1 MAGLASASVQPEHSP
16 ESPPSRPGPAP
27 ASPQRPPRPSIGL
40 TLGLC
45 VVASLATVLLLW
57 TLSGRSPDPQA
68 AQAALEVRTAVAT
81 TGEFTKSL
89 RVGGTIET
97 LHYAAIRAPKLR
109 GPRDSGRAD
118 LTLVKLADAGS
129 LVEAGSVVA
138 EFELKWLEDHI
149 EDRLSQVTLSKSNLQ
164 KRLAEV
170 LILKETE
177 RQGRLNAQAELDK
190 ALLDLRTAEV
200 RSAIEAEILKNVS
213 DEAQVT
219 WKQLE
224 EEGRLMESVHS
235 ADLRGFELEVEDAVL
250 HVERHQRDY
259 HRLQVRTPIDGMVVR
274 ETMFNRSGQFAQTKA
289 GDQVYPGA
297 LFMRIVDVSKMVVSA
312 SVNQVDAQAIRIG
325 NEAVVELDAYPG
337 LHFSARVADLAAV
350 ASTGSGRSRFSR
362 GNTGNFIKHIP
373 VRILIE
379 DQDERIL
386 PDLSASADVR
396 LSSGRR
402 GILVPREALRSEPS
416 LDAGE
421 FVHVVD
427 GGEYRKRRV
436 LVQDVSDTEALIQSG
451 LEPGERVLLSSLP
464 KDPYELQ

>member
-325 NEAVVELDAYPG
+325 NEAVVELDA
-337 LHFSARVADLAAV
+337 
-350 ASTGSGRSRFSR
+350 
-362 GNTGNFIKHIP
+362 
-373 VRILIE
+373 
-379 DQDERIL
+379 
-386 PDLSASADVR
+386 
-396 LSSGRR
+396 
-402 GILVPREALRSEPS
+402 
-416 LDAGE
+416 
-421 FVHVVD
+421 
-427 GGEYRKRRV
+427 
-436 LVQDVSDTEALIQSG
+436 
-451 LEPGERVLLSSLP
+451 
-464 KDPYELQ
+464 

>member
-1 MAGLASASVQPEHSP
+1 MPGLLPASAQPENSP
-16 ESPPSRPGPAP
+16 ESTPSRSGPGPV
-27 ASPQRPPRPSIGL
+27 SPRRLPRPSIGL

-45 VVASLATVLLLW
+45 VLASLATVVLLW
-57 TLSGRSPDPQA
+57 TLGSRPADPTT
-68 AQAALEVRTAVAT
+68 AQPALQVRTAVAA
-81 TGEFTKSL
+81 TGDFTRSL
-89 RVGGTIET
+89 RIGGTIET

-109 GPRDSGRAD
+109 GPRDAGRAD
-118 LTLVKLADAGS
+118 LTLVKLADPGG

-149 EDRLSQVTLSKSNLQ
+149 EDRLSQVTLAKSNLQ
-164 KRLAEV
+164 KRHAEV

-177 RQGRLNAQAELDK
+177 RQGRLTARAEFDK
-190 ALLDLRTAEV
+190 AVLDLGTAEV
-200 RSAIEAEILKNVS
+200 RSAIEAEILMNVS
-213 DEAQVT
+213 EEAQVT
-219 WKQLE
+219 WEQLE
-224 EEGRLMESVHS
+224 EEGRLMESVHA
-235 ADLRGFELEVEDAVL
+235 ADLRGFELDVEEDVL

-259 HRLQVRTPIDGMVVR
+259 ERLQVRTPIGGMVVL
-274 ETMFNRSGQFAQTKA
+274 ETMFKKSGQFAQTKA

-297 LFMRIVDVSKMVVSA
+297 LFMRIVDVSRMVVSA

-337 LHFSARVADLAAV
+337 LRFSARVADLAAV
-350 ASTGSGRSRFSR
+350 ASTGSGKSRYRR

-379 DQDERIL
+379 DKDERIL
-386 PDLSASADVR
+386 PDLSASADVQ

-402 GILVPREALRSEPS
+402 GVLVPREALRSEPGE
-416 LDAGE
+416 DAVQ

-436 LVQDVSDTEALIQSG
+436 FVQDVSDTEALIQSG

-464 KDPYELQ
+464 TAPHELQ